1 MCESSFS
8 FSTRSTQEE
17 DQSLQSIYKV
27 QRVSW
32 KDFCQMIVLS
42 LKTESA
48 SHHV

>member
-8 FSTRSTQEE
+8 FSTNFTQEE
-17 DQSLQSIYKV
+17 DQSLQSMYKV

-32 KDFCQMIVLS
+32 KDLCQMILLS
-42 LKTESA
+42 LETEIA